1 MTSPRMVKMNGERLM
16 RPVWLTVKLYGG
28 ETNITPFTTE
38 KTTIQV
44 IVVPVASRQ

>member
-1 MTSPRMVKMNGERLM
+1 MNGDKLM

-38 KTTIQV
+38 NTTIQV
-44 IVVPVASRQ
+44 IVVPITSHQQWSA